1 MNEKITPE
9 KVKDFLQKYSD
20 DARNLAAMKE
30 RLSALDAKTGV
41 PRTSALDGL
50 PHGSSTQ
57 TDTIGRQVAALDTL
71 RAAVESAEAQ
81 LAQRRQRTEAVIYL
95 LKDHR
100 VLRWPEMVN
109 TLSLR
114 YIDGLPWNDAA
125 EVLFGSLPDYW
136 DAPERYR
143 ARMLKYQRDAFAA
156 LATLVEPSAL
166 DDYDE

>member
-1 MNEKITPE
+1 MNDKITPE
-9 KVKDFLQKYSD
+9 IIKSFLQKYSD
-20 DARNLAAMKE
+20 DSRNLSAMKV
-30 RLSALDAKTGV
+30 RLSALDAKTSV

-50 PHGSSTQ
+50 PHGSANPV
-57 TDTIGRQVAALDTL
+57 DTVGRQLATLDTL

-100 VLRWPEMVN
+100 VNKWPEMVN

-114 YIDGLPWNDAA
+114 YIDGLPWGDSA
-125 EVLFGSLPDYW
+125 EILFGSEPKFR

-143 ARMLKYQRDAFAA
+143 ARIMRYQRDALAA
-156 LATLVEPSAL
+156 LAQLVSFDML
-166 DDYDE
+166 DDYD